1 MLKKKIRGGGVTTTG
16 TKTAVVNT
24 AIKVKFR
31 A

>member
-1 MLKKKIRGGGVTTTG
+1 MLKKIMGGGVKTTG

-24 AIKVKFR
+24 TIKVKFK

>member
-1 MLKKKIRGGGVTTTG
+1 MLKKIMGGGVKTTG

-24 AIKVKFR
+24 TIKIKFR